1 MKAKFKL
8 AHMRVAQVYADLSYA
23 QRRKV
28 GCVIVKD
35 DTIIGIGYNGT
46 PPGWENICEENGAT
60 KPEVIHAEQNALDKV
75 IRGTISSVG
84 ASIFVTTAPCLECA
98 KRIHGAGIREVYYLE
113 VYRSDDGLKFLA
125 KAGIHIEKI
134 GPNKDDEG
142 CFESKGMSK

>member
-1 MKAKFKL
+1 M
-8 AHMRVAQVYADLSYA
+8 
-23 QRRKV
+23 
-28 GCVIVKD
+28 
-35 DTIIGIGYNGT
+35 
-46 PPGWENICEENGAT
+46 
-60 KPEVIHAEQNALDKV
+60 
-75 IRGTISSVG
+75 
-84 ASIFVTTAPCLECA
+84 TTAPCLECA